1 MNEKIK
7 KQIELIMEEQ
17 MRAKQ
22 FLNDNNFDCTTAPS
36 FIVKR
41 YRDELKKYLGV
52 LRTNL
57 EE

>member
-7 KQIELIMEEQ
+7 EQIELIAEEQ

-22 FLNDNNFDCTTAPS
+22 FLIDNNFDCTTAPS
-36 FIVKR
+36 VIVRR
-41 YRDELKKYLGV
+41 YRDDLKRYLSI
-52 LRTNL
+52 LRLNL